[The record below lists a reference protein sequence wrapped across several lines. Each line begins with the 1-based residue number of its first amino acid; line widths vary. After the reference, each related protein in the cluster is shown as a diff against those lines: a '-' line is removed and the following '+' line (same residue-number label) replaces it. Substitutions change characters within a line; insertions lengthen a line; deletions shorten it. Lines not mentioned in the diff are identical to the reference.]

1 MDEKT
6 KKILKIAAGNLT
18 ITERP
23 FDAWAK
29 QAGVTSK
36 EFIKIIRENLSKK
49 LPYGSMASSMN
60 IGYLRR
66 FGAVL
71 SHTKSGLVVNA
82 MVAWSVPT
90 GSEDK
95 TGKAMATFSEVSHC
109 YLRETDKSWPY
120 NIYTMI
126 HADSKEGLKKTID
139 RISEKTGILDFK
151 VLETVRELKKTSPN
165 YFDDES

>member
-6 KKILKIAAGNLT
+6 KRILRTVAGNLP

-23 FDAWAK
+23 FDIWAK
-29 QAGVTSK
+29 QAEVTPK
-36 EFIKIIRENLSKK
+36 EFVKIIEDNLSAE
-49 LPYGSMASSMN
+49 LPDGSMSS
-60 IGYLRR
+60 GCLRR

-71 SHTKSGLVVNA
+71 RHTKSGLVVNA
-82 MVAWSVPT
+82 MVAWSVPA

-95 TGKAMATFSEVSHC
+95 TGVAMAAFNEISHC

-139 RISEKTGILDFK
+139 KISEKTGIFDFK

-165 YFDDES
+165 YFDDKG

>member
-6 KKILKIAAGNLT
+6 KKILKIAAGNLP
-18 ITERP
+18 IIERP

-29 QAGVTSK
+29 EAGFTSK
-36 EFIKIIRENLSKK
+36 EFVKTIRECLSAE
-49 LPYGSMASSMN
+49 LPDGSRGS
-60 IGYLRR
+60 GYLRR

-71 SHTKSGLVVNA
+71 RHTKSGLVVNA
-82 MVAWSVPT
+82 MVAWSVP
-90 GSEDK
+90 SNAEEK
-95 TGKAMATFSEVSHC
+95 TGKTMATFSEVSHC

-126 HADSKEGLKKTID
+126 HADSKEGLKETISA
-139 RISEKTGILDFK
+139 ISEKTGIFKFK

>member
-6 KKILKIAAGNLT
+6 KKILKIASGSLP

-29 QAGVTSK
+29 QAGVTPE
-36 EFIKIIRENLSKK
+36 EFVKIIRENLSEE
-49 LPYGSMASSMN
+49 LPDGSMSSGN
-60 IGYLRR
+60 LRR

-71 SHTKSGLVVNA
+71 RHTKSGLVVNA
-82 MVAWSVPT
+82 MVAWSVPSST
-90 GSEDK
+90 EDK
-95 TGKAMATFSEVSHC
+95 TGKIMATFSEVSHC
-109 YLRETDKSWPY
+109 YLREADKSWPY

-126 HADSKEGLKKTID
+126 HASSKEGLKKTIGE
-139 RISEKTGILDFK
+139 ISEKTGIFDFK